1 MLADD
6 TVVATVMSN
15 SGFFRSL
22 ERAGMKCVQT
32 AVGDRFVYERMQKDG
47 YSIGGEQSGHIILRK
62 YATTGDGI
70 LTAIMLTEEVCDRK
84 TPLAE
89 LAAPVTLYPQYTV
102 NIKVKDKDAVMT
114 DRCVTEA
121 ITRVNALIGGNG
133 RVLLRKSGTEPV
145 IRVMTE
151 AEALGKCKE
160 YANIVADAI
169 KAGGYGIE

>member
-1 MLADD
+1 M
-6 TVVATVMSN
+6 
-15 SGFFRSL
+15 
-22 ERAGMKCVQT
+22 
-32 AVGDRFVYERMQKDG
+32 
-47 YSIGGEQSGHIILRK
+47 
-62 YATTGDGI
+62 
-70 LTAIMLTEEVCDRK
+70 
-84 TPLAE
+84 
-89 LAAPVTLYPQYTV
+89 TLYPQYTV